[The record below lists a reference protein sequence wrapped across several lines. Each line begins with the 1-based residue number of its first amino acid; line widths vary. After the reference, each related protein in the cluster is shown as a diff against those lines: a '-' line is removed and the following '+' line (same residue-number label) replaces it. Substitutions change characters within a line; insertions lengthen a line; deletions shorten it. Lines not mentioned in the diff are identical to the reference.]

1 MNHFQLN
8 YIERLRLW
16 NDLKQEIKSLSIADK
31 SKIVDEWWQKAP
43 LIKYYLHPMDI
54 SNFPSPWE
62 LLYENNYCV
71 LARALGMC
79 YTLALVNVYDSR
91 IVEATDV
98 YGEDT
103 YIVLVDNGKYI
114 LNYHPQSVLST
125 SLDDFKIKKEIDIS
139 NLLTKMK

>member
-1 MNHFQLN
+1 
-8 YIERLRLW
+8 
-16 NDLKQEIKSLSIADK
+16 
-31 SKIVDEWWQKAP
+31 
-43 LIKYYLHPMDI
+43 MDI

-79 YTLALVNVYDSR
+79 YTLALVNMYDSR

-114 LNYHPQSVLST
+114 LNYHPQSVLSI
-125 SLDDFKIKKEIDIS
+125 SLNDFKIKKEIDIS
-139 NLLTKMK
+139 NLLTKIK